1 MTTPP
6 AAGQESQA
14 ELDAALSSFVEVIR
28 RLRGPNGCPWD
39 AQQTPQT
46 LKTYMLEEAYELAEA
61 LDSRQDDKIREEL
74 GDVLL
79 HIVMLSEM
87 FRERGSFSLA
97 DVIAGIRAKMI
108 HRHPHVFGTAKAENL
123 DDLRAIWQQAKAAEG
138 KDSPAPWLA
147 ELRPQQPALRQAQR
161 LGEAAARLGFDW
173 PNLTGV
179 LDKFEE
185 ELQEFREALDE
196 ADAAHQEEELGDLLF
211 CLVNVAR
218 FLRID
223 SEGALR
229 RTIHKFIKRF
239 HMVERALIKQGKT
252 PETATLAEMDAIWE
266 EVKAQQRARPGAASQ
281 S

>member
-1 MTTPP
+1 MTTP
-6 AAGQESQA
+6 
-14 ELDAALSSFVEVIR
+14 LSARQDQSPEVDNILSEFVAVIR

-39 AQQTPQT
+39 AKQTPQT

-61 LDSRQDDKIREEL
+61 LDSRQPDKIREEL

-87 FRERGSFSLA
+87 FREAGSFSLA

-108 HRHPHVFGTAKAENL
+108 HRHPHVFGTAKADTIE
-123 DDLRAIWQQAKAAEG
+123 DLRAIWQEAKAAEG
-138 KDSPAPWLA
+138 KTGPGPLLA
-147 ELRPQQPALRQAQR
+147 ELQPAQPALIQAQK
-161 LGEAAARLGFDW
+161 LGEAAARIGFDW
-173 PNLTGV
+173 PDLAGV

-185 ELQEFREALDE
+185 ELQEFREAISE
-196 ADAAHQEEELGDLLF
+196 ADPDHQEEELGDLLF

-218 FLRID
+218 FLRLD

-252 PETATLAEMDAIWE
+252 PETASLAEMDAIWE
-266 EVKAQQRARPGAASQ
+266 EVKRQQRACPA
-281 S
+281 

>member
-1 MTTPP
+1 MTATLSP
-6 AAGQESQA
+6 GQDQSP
-14 ELDAALSSFVEVIR
+14 ELDKLLSEFVAVIR

-39 AQQTPQT
+39 AKQTPQT

-61 LDSRQDDKIREEL
+61 LDSRQPEKIREEL

-87 FRERGSFSLA
+87 FREAGSFSLT

-108 HRHPHVFGTAKAENL
+108 HRHPHVFGSAKADTIE
-123 DDLRAIWQQAKAAEG
+123 DLRAIWQEAKAAEG
-138 KDSPAPWLA
+138 KTGPGPLLA
-147 ELRPQQPALRQAQR
+147 ELRPQQPALIQAQK
-161 LGEAAARLGFDW
+161 LGEAAARIGFDW
-173 PNLTGV
+173 PDLAGV

-185 ELQEFREALDE
+185 ELQEFREAISESDP
-196 ADAAHQEEELGDLLF
+196 DHQEEELGDLLF

-218 FLRID
+218 FLRLD

-252 PETATLAEMDAIWE
+252 PETASLAEMDAIWE
-266 EVKAQQRARPGAASQ
+266 EVKRQQRGRPA
-281 S
+281 

>member
-1 MTTPP
+1 MTTP
-6 AAGQESQA
+6 
-14 ELDAALSSFVEVIR
+14 LSARQDQSPEVDNILSEFVAVIR

-39 AQQTPQT
+39 AKQTPQT

-61 LDSRQDDKIREEL
+61 LDSRQPDKIREEL

-87 FRERGSFSLA
+87 FREAGSFSLA

-108 HRHPHVFGTAKAENL
+108 HRHPHVFGTAKADSIE
-123 DDLRAIWQQAKAAEG
+123 DLRAIWQEAKAAEG
-138 KDSPAPWLA
+138 KTGPGPLLA
-147 ELRPQQPALRQAQR
+147 ELQPAQPALIQAQK
-161 LGEAAARLGFDW
+161 LGEAAARIGFDW
-173 PNLTGV
+173 PDLAGV

-185 ELQEFREALDE
+185 ELQEFREAISE
-196 ADAAHQEEELGDLLF
+196 ADPDHQEEELGDLLF

-218 FLRID
+218 FLRLD

-252 PETATLAEMDAIWE
+252 PETASLAEMDAIWE
-266 EVKAQQRARPGAASQ
+266 EVKRQQRACPA
-281 S
+281 

>member
-1 MTTPP
+1 MTSSPSPEQDQPLTM
-6 AAGQESQA
+6 
-14 ELDAALSSFVEVIR
+14 DTALSSLVQVIR
-28 RLRGPNGCPWD
+28 RLRAPEGCPWD
-39 AQQTPQT
+39 AKQTPQT

-61 LDSRQDDKIREEL
+61 LESQEPAKIQEEL

-87 FRERGSFSLA
+87 FRERGSFSLV

-108 HRHPHVFGTAKAENL
+108 HRHPHVFGTAKAETIE
-123 DDLRAIWQQAKAAEG
+123 DLRAIWQEAKQAEG
-138 KDSPAPWLA
+138 KESPPPLLA
-147 ELRPQQPALRQAQR
+147 ELKPQQPALIQAQK
-161 LGEAAARLGFDW
+161 LGEAAARIGFDW
-173 PNLTGV
+173 PDLAGV

-185 ELQEFREALDE
+185 ELQEFREALTEPDP
-196 ADAAHQEEELGDLLF
+196 DHQEEELGDLLF

-239 HMVERALIKQGKT
+239 HLVERALLKQGKT
-252 PETATLAEMDAIWE
+252 PETASLAEMDAIWE
-266 EVKAQQRARPGAASQ
+266 EVKRRPRACTA
-281 S
+281 

>member
-1 MTTPP
+1 MTPTLSP
-6 AAGQESQA
+6 GQEQS
-14 ELDAALSSFVEVIR
+14 ENLDGALGSLVAVIQ

-39 AQQTPQT
+39 AKQTPQT

-61 LDSRQDDKIREEL
+61 LDTQQPEKVREEL

-87 FRERGSFSLA
+87 FREQGQFSLEE
-97 DVIAGIRAKMI
+97 VIAGIRAKMI
-108 HRHPHVFGTAKAENL
+108 HRHPHVFGEATAETL
-123 DDLRAIWQQAKAAEG
+123 EDLRAIWQQAKAAEG
-138 KDSPAPWLA
+138 KASPPPWLA
-147 ELRPQQPALRQAQR
+147 ELRPQQPALTQAQK

-173 PNLTGV
+173 PDLNGV

-185 ELQEFREALDE
+185 ELQEFRQALAE
-196 ADAAHQEEELGDLLF
+196 ADADHQEEELGDLLF

-252 PETATLAEMDAIWE
+252 PESATLAEMDAIWE
-266 EVKAQQRARPGAASQ
+266 EVKQQQRATGPRR
-281 S
+281 

>member
-1 MTTPP
+1 
-6 AAGQESQA
+6 
-14 ELDAALSSFVEVIR
+14 
-28 RLRGPNGCPWD
+28 
-39 AQQTPQT
+39 
-46 LKTYMLEEAYELAEA
+46 
-61 LDSRQDDKIREEL
+61 
-74 GDVLL
+74 
-79 HIVMLSEM
+79 
-87 FRERGSFSLA
+87 
-97 DVIAGIRAKMI
+97 MI

-147 ELRPQQPALRQAQR
+147 ELRPQQPALRQAQK

-266 EVKAQQRARPGAASQ
+266 EVKAQQRAQAGAASQ
-281 S
+281 P

>member
-1 MTTPP
+1 MTVKPSSGP
-6 AAGQESQA
+6 AEPRTVDA
-14 ELDAALSSFVEVIR
+14 ELSALVEVIQ

-39 AQQTPQT
+39 AKQTPQT

-61 LDSRQDDKIREEL
+61 LDSRQPEKIREEL

-87 FRERGSFSLA
+87 FREFGSFSLA
-97 DVIAGIRAKMI
+97 EVIAAIRAKMI
-108 HRHPHVFGTAKAENL
+108 HRHPHVFGTAKADSIE
-123 DDLRAIWQQAKAAEG
+123 DLRAIWQEAKAAEG
-138 KDSPAPWLA
+138 KISPAPWLP
-147 ELRPQQPALRQAQR
+147 ELKPQQPALAQAQK

-173 PNLTGV
+173 PDLAGV

-185 ELQEFREALDE
+185 ELQEFREALNESDP
-196 ADAAHQEEELGDLLF
+196 DHQEEELGDLLF

-239 HMVERALIKQGKT
+239 HLVERALIKQGKT
-252 PETATLAEMDAIWE
+252 PETASLAEMDAIWE
-266 EVKAQQRARPGAASQ
+266 EVKRQQRERPA
-281 S
+281 

>member
-1 MTTPP
+1 MTTPLPTGQGQTAP
-6 AAGQESQA
+6 A
-14 ELDAALSSFVEVIR
+14 LDEALSSLVAVIQ
-28 RLRGPNGCPWD
+28 RLRAPNGCPWD
-39 AQQTPQT
+39 AKQTPQT

-61 LDSRQDDKIREEL
+61 LDSRQPDKIREEL

-87 FRERGSFSLA
+87 FRERGCFNLME
-97 DVIAGIRAKMI
+97 VIAGIRAKMI
-108 HRHPHVFGTAKAENL
+108 HRHPHVFGTAKADTIE
-123 DDLRAIWQQAKAAEG
+123 DLRAIWQEAKAAEG
-138 KDSPAPWLA
+138 KNSPSPLLA
-147 ELRPQQPALRQAQR
+147 ELKPQQPALTQAQK
-161 LGEAAARLGFDW
+161 LGEAASRLGFDW
-173 PNLTGV
+173 PDLDGV

-185 ELQEFREALDE
+185 ELQEFREALAE
-196 ADAAHQEEELGDLLF
+196 ADPQHQEEELGDLLF

-252 PETATLAEMDAIWE
+252 PETASLAEMDAIWE
-266 EVKAQQRARPGAASQ
+266 EVKRQQRQRTE
-281 S
+281 